1 MLSRECSSRDC
12 SQMLSSAVN
21 LADRFKNFCVLSA
34 AHSHYT
40 ALSRHTARDPAPRD
54 IFTPRDLPY
63 HA

>member
-1 MLSRECSSRDC
+1 
-12 SQMLSSAVN
+12 MLSSAVN

-34 AHSHYT
+34 AHS
-40 ALSRHTARDPAPRD
+40 RHTARDLAPRD

>member
-1 MLSRECSSRDC
+1 
-12 SQMLSSAVN
+12 MLSSAVN